1 MKRIIVL
8 GMVCIMVFSLI
19 LTGCG
24 QNSNTGDTG
33 TKTDAAAADAAAGT
47 AAEDK
52 DTGSKIDAKDMK
64 VGFIYVGPVNDGG
77 WTQAHDNGRKYLEE
91 KLGVKTF
98 FKENVPEG
106 AEAKK
111 SIMELI
117 DQGCKVIFTTSFGYM
132 DPTEEV
138 AKENP
143 DVKFLH
149 ASGYKTA
156 ENMGN
161 YFGRM
166 YEARYLSGI
175 VAGMKTK
182 TNKIGYVAAMPIPE
196 VFNGINAFTL
206 GVQSVNP
213 DAKVIVRWSNTW
225 IDAAKEKEAAVAL
238 LDEGSDVLTLHN
250 DSTSVQIEAQER
262 GAFAIGYDL
271 DNPTASPK
279 SYMTAPI
286 WNWGPYYVDQVQKAM
301 DGTWKA
307 EAYSGGLSD
316 GMVDLAP
323 LTEIA
328 PEGAQAK
335 IDEIRKK
342 ILDGSFKVFT
352 GPIKG
357 QDGSIKVKEGEVVS
371 EADIAGSMNWF
382 VQGVEGKAEVE

>member
-1 MKRIIVL
+1 MLKRIISIALLCVL
-8 GMVCIMVFSLI
+8 ALTML
-19 LTGCG
+19 LTGCSKSG
-24 QNSNTGDTG
+24 TQETTG
-33 TKTDAAAADAAAGT
+33 TVQATTEAAQTT
-47 AAEDK
+47 AAQ
-52 DTGSKIDAKDMK
+52 SSAPAQSAKDLK

-91 KLGVKTF
+91 KLGVQTF
-98 FKENVPEG
+98 YKENVPEG
-106 AEAKK
+106 AESKN
-111 SIMELI
+111 SINELI
-117 DQGCKVIFTTSFGYM
+117 DQGCKVIITTSFGYM

-156 ENMGN
+156 ENMSN

-182 TNKIGYVAAMPIPE
+182 ADKIGYVAAMPIPE

-225 IDAAKEKEAAVAL
+225 IDSAKEKEAAVAL
-238 LDEGSDVLTLHN
+238 LNEGADVLTLHN
-250 DSTSVQIEAQER
+250 DSTAVQIAAQDR

-271 DNPTASPK
+271 DIPEAAPK
-279 SYMTAPI
+279 AYMTAPV
-286 WNWGPYYVDQVQKAM
+286 WNWGPYYVDQVQKVL
-301 DGTWKA
+301 DGTWKS

-316 GMVDLAP
+316 GLVGLAP
-323 LTEIA
+323 LTSVA

-335 IDEIRKK
+335 IDEVKKK
-342 ILDGSFKVFT
+342 ILDGSFKVFA
-352 GPIKG
+352 GPIKDQSG
-357 QDGSIKVKEGEVVS
+357 NIKVKEGEVVS
-371 EADIAGSMNWF
+371 EADIAGKMDWF
-382 VQGVEGKAEVE
+382 LQRLEGTIPQ

>member
-1 MKRIIVL
+1 MQKRIISLAIVI
-8 GMVCIMVFSLI
+8 VFVFSLL

-24 QNSNTGDTG
+24 NNAG
-33 TKTDAAAADAAAGT
+33 TQETTAGQTTAGATTAATTAAAADN
-47 AAEDK
+47 K
-52 DTGSKIDAKDMK
+52 DFK

-77 WTQAHDNGRKYLEE
+77 WTQSHDNGRKYLEE
-91 KLGVKTF
+91 QLGVTTF
-98 FKENVPEG
+98 YKEIVPEG
-106 AEAKK
+106 AESKK

-132 DPTEEV
+132 DPTEEI

-149 ASGYKTA
+149 CSGYKTA
-156 ENMGN
+156 DNMGN

-175 VAGMKTK
+175 VAGLKTK
-182 TNKIGYVAAMPIPE
+182 ANKIGYVAAMPIPE

-213 DAKVIVRWSNTW
+213 DVKVIVRWSNTW
-225 IDAAKEKEAAVAL
+225 VDATKEKEAAEAL
-238 LDEGSDVLTLHN
+238 LNEGCDVLTLHN
-250 DSTSVQIEAQER
+250 DSTSVQIAAQEK

-271 DNPTASPK
+271 DNREAAPK
-279 SYMTAPI
+279 AYMTAPI
-286 WNWGPYYVDQVQKAM
+286 WNWGPYYVDQVKKAM

-316 GMVDLAP
+316 GLVDLAP

-328 PEGAQAK
+328 PAEAQAK
-335 IDEIRKK
+335 IDAVKAK
-342 ILDGSFKVFT
+342 ILDGSFKVFA
-352 GPIKG
+352 GPIYDQSG
-357 QDGSIKVKEGEVVS
+357 NIKVKEGEVVS
-371 EADIAGSMNWF
+371 EADIAGSMDWF
-382 VQGVEGKAEVE
+382 VKGVEATVPK